1 LDANSVNTSICPFA
15 AGGIPI
21 KADYLDRSFV
31 TKAKV
36 ELIGLYTDVSDNNLL
51 KSTKTSITVNIHYE
65 P

>member
-1 LDANSVNTSICPFA
+1 
-15 AGGIPI
+15 
-21 KADYLDRSFV
+21 LDRSFV